1 MAQKKKQK
9 KSTKKSA
16 RSAKARLRVKSRTGT
31 SKKTATSKKKRF
43 SPKKRRVSRSGD
55 VLEVRG
61 IETVPL
67 SAVKPKARSA
77 RVGGGASDYVGVSP
91 VEGADSESPRELLEE
106 GQTLESEVVSGV
118 ENAPNADQSEVR
130 TKEVPE
136 DDVPEEYLDP
146 DRP

>member
-9 KSTKKSA
+9 KRKKSSPKA
-16 RSAKARLRVKSRTGT
+16 ASRAKVRA
-31 SKKTATSKKKRF
+31 AASKKKRF
-43 SPKKRRVSRSGD
+43 TPKKRRVSRSGD

-67 SAVKPKARSA
+67 SAVKPKARTA
-77 RVGGGASDYVGVSP
+77 RVGGGASDYTGVSP

-106 GQTLESEVVSGV
+106 GQTFEAEIVSGV
-118 ENAPNADQSEVR
+118 QNAPRADKSEVR
-130 TKEVPE
+130 THEVPE
-136 DDVPEEYLDP
+136 DDVPPEYLDP

>member
-9 KSTKKSA
+9 K
-16 RSAKARLRVKSRTGT
+16 RSKGSSKAKAKVRAKARVPKLG
-31 SKKTATSKKKRF
+31 KKRF
-43 SPKKRRVSRSGD
+43 SPKKRRVTRTGD

-77 RVGGGASDYVGVSP
+77 RAAAGAGDYSGVSP
-91 VEGADSESPRELLEE
+91 VEGADAESPKELLEE
-106 GQTLESEVVSGV
+106 GQTFEADAVSGV
-118 ENAPNADQSEVR
+118 QDAPEADQGEVKTR
-130 TKEVPE
+130 EVPE
-136 DDVPEEYLDP
+136 DDVPPEYLDP

>member
-9 KSTKKSA
+9 K
-16 RSAKARLRVKSRTGT
+16 RSKAKAKAKVRAKARVPKLG
-31 SKKTATSKKKRF
+31 KKRF
-43 SPKKRRVSRSGD
+43 SPKKRRVTRTGD

-77 RVGGGASDYVGVSP
+77 RAAAGAGDYSGVSP
-91 VEGADSESPRELLEE
+91 VEGADSESPQELLEE
-106 GQTLESEVVSGV
+106 GQTFEAEAVSGV
-118 ENAPNADQSEVR
+118 QDAPNADQGEVKTR
-130 TKEVPE
+130 EVPE
-136 DDVPEEYLDP
+136 DDVPGEYLDP

>member
-9 KSTKKSA
+9 KRKKS
-16 RSAKARLRVKSRTGT
+16 SAKAASRAKVRA
-31 SKKTATSKKKRF
+31 SASKKKRF
-43 SPKKRRVSRSGD
+43 TPKKRRVSRTGD

-67 SAVKPKARSA
+67 SAVKPKARTA

-91 VEGADSESPRELLEE
+91 VEGVDAESPRELLEE
-106 GQTLESEVVSGV
+106 GQTFEAEIVSAVQNAPTPDKSEV
-118 ENAPNADQSEVR
+118 
-130 TKEVPE
+130 TTHEVPE
-136 DDVPEEYLDP
+136 DDVPKEYLDP

>member
-1 MAQKKKQK
+1 MAQKKKRK
-9 KSTKKSA
+9 KRIKV
-16 RSAKARLRVKSRTGT
+16 SAKAKVRAKARAAKSRAA
-31 SKKTATSKKKRF
+31 KPAKKRF
-43 SPKKRRVSRSGD
+43 TPKKRRVTRSGD

-91 VEGADSESPRELLEE
+91 VEGADPESPRELLEE
-106 GQTLESEVVSGV
+106 GQTFEAEAVTGV
-118 ENAPNADQSEVR
+118 QNAPNADQSEVKTR
-130 TKEVPE
+130 EVPE
-136 DDVPEEYLDP
+136 DDVPPEYLDP

>member
-1 MAQKKKQK
+1 MAKKKKQK
-9 KSTKKSA
+9 KRIKGSAKSKA
-16 RSAKARLRVKSRTGT
+16 RVRAGARTGRSAK
-31 SKKTATSKKKRF
+31 KRF
-43 SPKKRRVSRSGD
+43 TPKKRRVTRSGD

-91 VEGADSESPRELLEE
+91 VQGADTESPRELLEE
-106 GQTLESEVVSGV
+106 GQTFEAEVVSGV
-118 ENAPNADQSEVR
+118 QDAPPADQSEVKTR
-130 TKEVPE
+130 EVPE
-136 DDVPEEYLDP
+136 DDVPPEYLDP